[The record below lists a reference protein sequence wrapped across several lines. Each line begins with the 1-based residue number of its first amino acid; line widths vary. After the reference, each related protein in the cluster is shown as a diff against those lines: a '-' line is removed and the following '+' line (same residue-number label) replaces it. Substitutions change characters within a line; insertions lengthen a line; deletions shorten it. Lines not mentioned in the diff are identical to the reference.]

1 MRFSNSFKIWLTKGI
16 EIPLEAT
23 LELAKNQESDLVYDP
38 LGLGTPE
45 SWWFCAAVLTV
56 LKQDEYI
63 YDFEVLKNVP
73 ESQQVESTEG
83 VIN

>member
-1 MRFSNSFKIWLTKGI
+1 MRFNNSFKIWLIKGT
-16 EIPLEAT
+16 EISLEAA

-45 SWWFCAAVLTV
+45 SWWFCVAVLTL

-63 YDFEVLKNVP
+63 YDFEILKDAP
-73 ESQQVESTEG
+73 KSQLVESEKG
-83 VIN
+83 VTY

>member
-1 MRFSNSFKIWLTKGI
+1 M
-16 EIPLEAT
+16 EITLDAA

-38 LGLGTPE
+38 LGLGTPD

-63 YDFEVLKNVP
+63 FDFKVLKGVP
-73 ESQQVESTEG
+73 KNQQVESKEG
-83 VIN
+83 DIY

>member
-1 MRFSNSFKIWLTKGI
+1 MRFNNSFKIWFIKDV
-16 EIPLEAT
+16 EITLEAA
-23 LELAKNQESDLVYDP
+23 LALAKNQESDLVYDP

-63 YDFEVLKNVP
+63 FDFEVLKTAP
-73 ESQQVESTEG
+73 KSQQIESKEG
-83 VIN
+83 VIY